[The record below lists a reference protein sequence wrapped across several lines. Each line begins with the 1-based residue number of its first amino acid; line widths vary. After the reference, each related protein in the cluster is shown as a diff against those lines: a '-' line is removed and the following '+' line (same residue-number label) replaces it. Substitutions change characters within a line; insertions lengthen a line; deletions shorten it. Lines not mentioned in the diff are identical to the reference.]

1 MSTPHTT
8 ERAVLSTFAELFAY
22 PRGNVGGAARRCLD
36 LLESGHAAAPALRKF
51 ASWAARTLP
60 GEIEELYSATF
71 DLDPACIP
79 YVGCQICPD
88 PARRNLFLSALAS
101 VYQGDGFRPEE
112 ELGDHLSEVLRF
124 LAVARDPEAR
134 LTLLREGLAP
144 AVEKMACS
152 FGSRSNPYRSLLD
165 ALLAYV
171 APRARRRPSPSPEA
185 RP

>member
-1 MSTPHTT
+1 
-8 ERAVLSTFAELFAY
+8 
-22 PRGNVGGAARRCLD
+22 
-36 LLESGHAAAPALRKF
+36 
-51 ASWAARTLP
+51 
-60 GEIEELYSATF
+60 
-71 DLDPACIP
+71 
-79 YVGCQICPD
+79 
-88 PARRNLFLSALAS
+88 
-101 VYQGDGFRPEE
+101 
-112 ELGDHLSEVLRF
+112 LRF

-171 APRARRRPSPSPEA
+171 APGARPRPSPSPEA